1 MKLAIV
7 PPDKLWAE
15 IWKHSVAGLA
25 VLDDEG
31 HFLSSNPA
39 FCRIVEY
46 TEAEL
51 KTRAWQDITHPED
64 ITADES
70 MSRDLASGK
79 VDAYDMV
86 KRYITKT
93 NTVRWVQLRVSRI
106 ALDDGSF
113 AMFLSQIT
121 PHIPATAAIA
131 MPVYHRVRI
140 ADYIRQNWPVIAA
153 VLSAIAII
161 VAGILERIFK

>member
-1 MKLAIV
+1 VKLALI
-7 PPDKLWAE
+7 PPDKLWQE
-15 IWKHSVAGLA
+15 LWKHSVAGLA

-31 HFLSSNPA
+31 RFLSGNPA

-46 TEAEL
+46 AEAEL
-51 KTRAWQDITHPED
+51 KTKTWKDITHPED
-64 ITADES
+64 ITADEA
-70 MSRDLASGK
+70 MANDLAADK

-106 ALDDGSF
+106 ALDDGTF

-121 PHIPATAAIA
+121 PHFPATSAIA
-131 MPVYHRVRI
+131 MPVYHRVRMI
-140 ADYIRQNWPVIAA
+140 DYLRQNWPMIAA
-153 VLSAIAII
+153 VLSAVAII
-161 VAGILERIFK
+161 VAGVLERVFK